1 MAATALSILSDAG
14 VTARDSGDG
23 RLLVA
28 PVEAMTDDLRR
39 YIREHKNEILAE
51 LEAANAPSTN
61 CQHCIHLR
69 RPGNADGYC
78 SARDDL
84 HPAYGPS
91 HPLRLCPDD
100 GGADCT
106 MVVFGSRWR

>member
-1 MAATALSILSDAG
+1 MTATALSMLSDAG

-28 PVEAMTDDLRR
+28 PVEALTDDLRR

-69 RPGNADGYC
+69 RPGKADGYC
-78 SARDDL
+78 SAREDL
-84 HPAYGPS
+84 LPAYGPS
-91 HPLRLCPDD
+91 HPLRQCP
-100 GGADCT
+100 ADEGRTCASF
-106 MVVFGSRWR
+106 VWAARWR